1 MATLAAAVDGG
12 ADCLVLCDTNG
23 GVFPHTVEQVVG
35 NVCRE
40 FSDVKIGIHCHN
52 DCGMAVAN
60 TIIGVEAGAD
70 HVQGTYLGFG
80 ERCGNANLSTVIANL
95 QLKLGYSCIPPECM
109 AELTHAA
116 HTVAETSNIML
127 HRDVP
132 YVGRSAFAHKAGM
145 HADGVIKCSG
155 SFEHIEPETV
165 GNHRRFLT
173 SEMSGKTAIF
183 RKIHKICPDIKK
195 DDPIIED
202 IIEELKELE
211 YKGYQFEGAEGSFEL
226 IVLKKLGRYK
236 PFFGLVGYKI
246 LGEQPYENGQS
257 ATATLKLNVGQNY
270 KISAGEG
277 EGPVNALDK
286 ALRESLSEFYPELKK
301 VHLIDYKVR
310 VIESKN
316 GTAARI
322 RVLITS
328 TDGSEIWTTIGVS
341 NDVIEASW
349 YALVDSLEVK
359 LSRTHYMH

>member
-1 MATLAAAVDGG
+1 MSIKDI
-12 ADCLVLCDTNG
+12 
-23 GVFPHTVEQVVG
+23 
-35 NVCRE
+35 
-40 FSDVKIGIHCHN
+40 S
-52 DCGMAVAN
+52 
-60 TIIGVEAGAD
+60 
-70 HVQGTYLGFG
+70 
-80 ERCGNANLSTVIANL
+80 
-95 QLKLGYSCIPPECM
+95 LK
-109 AELTHAA
+109 AQ
-116 HTVAETSNIML
+116 
-127 HRDVP
+127 R
-132 YVGRSAFAHKAGM
+132 
-145 HADGVIKCSG
+145 
-155 SFEHIEPETV
+155 
-165 GNHRRFLT
+165 
-173 SEMSGKTAIF
+173 
-183 RKIHKICPDIKK
+183 
-195 DDPIIED
+195 
-202 IIEELKELE
+202 
-211 YKGYQFEGAEGSFEL
+211 GSFEL